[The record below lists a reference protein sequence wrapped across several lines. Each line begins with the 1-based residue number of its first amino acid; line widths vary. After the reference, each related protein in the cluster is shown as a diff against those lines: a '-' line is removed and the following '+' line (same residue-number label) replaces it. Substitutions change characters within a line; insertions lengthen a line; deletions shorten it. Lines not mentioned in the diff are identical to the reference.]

1 MFVQFCG
8 DFFPYET
15 VLKFHSMQIYV
26 DVCGTFIIL
35 NPTGSLLTVCL
46 HPFSLFTFLF
56 LCCLFFVFFFFLPSS
71 SMFMHSEKSLL
82 GK

>member
-35 NPTGSLLTVCL
+35 NPTGSLLTA
-46 HPFSLFTFLF
+46 PFLSFHLSIPL
-56 LCCLFFVFFFFLPSS
+56 LLVFFFFLPSS